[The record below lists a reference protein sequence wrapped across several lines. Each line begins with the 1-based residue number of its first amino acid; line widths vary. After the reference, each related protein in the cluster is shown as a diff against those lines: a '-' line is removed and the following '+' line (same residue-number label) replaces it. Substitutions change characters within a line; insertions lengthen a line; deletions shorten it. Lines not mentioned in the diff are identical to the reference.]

1 MHEISRRKGKYT
13 RTKLHIKILISWQKD
28 VDLSHFHIS
37 IHAVTSRLST
47 TSKCQLSS
55 NVVLN
60 FYHIRIATILGKLS
74 DKRQEQ
80 DQESSPKQLYR
91 SEYVTKTV
99 STRTREKP
107 SVARAA
113 RVNARVARVPLA
125 RYDAPHLAF
134 YYVFL

>member
-13 RTKLHIKILISWQKD
+13 RTKLHNKILISWQKD
-28 VDLSHFHIS
+28 VDPGHFRIS

-47 TSKCQLSS
+47 TLKCQLSS
-55 NVVLN
+55 NVVLD
-60 FYHIRIATILGKLS
+60 FYYIRITTILGKLS

-99 STRTREKP
+99 SKRTQEKAKRGARSACECTSGTRATR
-107 SVARAA
+107 AI
-113 RVNARVARVPLA
+113 
-125 RYDAPHLAF
+125 
-134 YYVFL
+134 